1 MGRKE
6 LEESPSAVLAIL
18 KDNGEMVAREI
29 GYAQINPNI
38 QPAPLLMSDS
48 TQCSRDEWPIR
59 AYKDL
64 DFLNSEAARNIR
76 VLCEMTEPGIRFAEE
91 QIKDT
96 IVLFGSARIVP
107 LEVAQAQLKKVQ
119 AEISDQPTAEEKRAL
134 HLAKSVVKAA
144 PYYNMAVEL
153 AEELT
158 KWTMSL
164 APEEQHRFMICSGGG
179 PGIME
184 AANRGAHNAG
194 GKSIGL
200 GISLPFEQG
209 VNEYIP
215 KNLQFEFHYFFVR
228 KYWFVLMAKAL
239 IAFPGGFG
247 TLDELFE
254 TLTLV
259 QTGKTAESP
268 VIVLFGRDFWNSV
281 VNFDALVEWGT
292 ISPEDLDLF
301 TIVDTVEEARDSI
314 IQQLTERYLS

>member
-1 MGRKE
+1 
-6 LEESPSAVLAIL
+6 
-18 KDNGEMVAREI
+18 
-29 GYAQINPNI
+29 
-38 QPAPLLMSDS
+38 
-48 TQCSRDEWPIR
+48 
-59 AYKDL
+59 
-64 DFLNSEAARNIR
+64 
-76 VLCEMTEPGIRFAEE
+76 
-91 QIKDT
+91 
-96 IVLFGSARIVP
+96 
-107 LEVAQAQLKKVQ
+107 
-119 AEISDQPTAEEKRAL
+119 
-134 HLAKSVVKAA
+134 
-144 PYYNMAVEL
+144 
-153 AEELT
+153 
-158 KWTMSL
+158 
-164 APEEQHRFMICSGGG
+164 
-179 PGIME
+179 ME